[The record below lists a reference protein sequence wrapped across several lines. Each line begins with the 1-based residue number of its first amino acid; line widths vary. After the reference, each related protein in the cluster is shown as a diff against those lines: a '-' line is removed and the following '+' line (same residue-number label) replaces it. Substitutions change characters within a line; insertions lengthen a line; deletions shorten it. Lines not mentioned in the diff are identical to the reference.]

1 MISIFCKQYSDV
13 NEYTIKLTFNEND
26 LLGLLVIEDEEI
38 HYAVMLKTWSGYWVY
53 VSKEDYEMLRG
64 VLKDNETK

>member
-13 NEYTIKLTFNEND
+13 SEYTIKLTFNESD
-26 LLGLLVIEDEEI
+26 LLGLLTIDDEEI

-53 VSKEDYEMLRG
+53 VSREDYEMLKE
-64 VLKDNETK
+64 VLRNNEK